1 VHACVSQQAVN
12 SLVPELAQVLL
23 LVQEQ
28 QFGSERP
35 LAPPSDTVKTICKV
49 RAPGAAPHVAFYPV
63 VSLHRSA
70 CLCECAVRVAD

>member
-1 VHACVSQQAVN
+1 MSGAGLTCARARALISQQAVN

-49 RAPGAAPHVAFYPV
+49 RAPAAASHVASFRLSVLYP
-63 VSLHRSA
+63 L
-70 CLCECAVRVAD
+70 